1 MTKSLLFFSAFA
13 IFIFSNCS
21 QSNNKTDTSSSSEL
35 KIGGSENEGIFQD
48 PNKLCKL
55 LSQNGIGD
63 LKEWGN
69 PMDMGWGSLTDYYQ
83 FGPEK
88 DGLGMRNN
96 IAYYLEGTETI
107 VSKITINLNINNSSD
122 KNNALK
128 FLADVTQKTF
138 SSLNL
143 TLESDLKTA
152 ILSSKTYKGEVRDFM
167 VSIEMEK
174 SKIETWK
181 VVIMKK

>member
-1 MTKSLLFFSAFA
+1 MTKSLLILSTFT

-21 QSNNKTDTSSSSEL
+21 QSNNKTDASSSTEL
-35 KIGGSENEGIFQD
+35 KIEASKNEGIFQD

-55 LSQNGIGD
+55 LSQNGIGE

-88 DGLGMRNN
+88 EGLGMKNN
-96 IAYYLEGTETI
+96 IAYYLEGTETM

-128 FLADVTQKTF
+128 FLADVTAKTF

-152 ILSSKTYKGEVRDFM
+152 ILNSKTYKGELREFL
-167 VSIEMEK
+167 VSIEFEK
-174 SKIETWK
+174 SKIESWK
-181 VVIMKK
+181 VIIIKK